1 MTESEPV
8 AIDLTDEERRFMYLA
23 LYEFFGPASGQP
35 VMITALRLSGRA
47 EFDNMVKRL
56 GDAIEQRKPL
66 SEADWARALF
76 LTEVSWASN
85 LVGSGLDFATSFRDE
100 KAVQL
105 LRSIQRKTVRHAIG
119 VASLI
124 PENVDRG
131 R

>member
-1 MTESEPV
+1 VTERGNV
-8 AIDLTDEERRFMYLA
+8 VIDLTDEERRFMYLA
-23 LYEFFGPASGQP
+23 LYEFFGPARGQS
-35 VMITALRLSGRA
+35 VMIQALGLPGRA
-47 EFDNMVKRL
+47 EFDNLVKRL
-56 GDAIEQRKPL
+56 GDAVKDEKPL

-105 LRSIQRKTVRHAIG
+105 LRSIQRKTTSHGIG
-119 VASLI
+119 AASLL
-124 PENVDRG
+124 PENARRG